1 MRATVDGMSRLAMI
15 AVLAAA
21 VAAVVLNVV
30 LLNRASSGNDPVGK
44 LGPIA
49 RLPAQGLRPAPP
61 GIIQPSSGPIRG
73 EGKDD

>member
-1 MRATVDGMSRLAMI
+1 MI

-21 VAAVVLNVV
+21 VAAVMLNVV

-49 RLPAQGLRPAPP
+49 RLPASGLGPAPP
-61 GIIQPSSGPIRG
+61 GIIQPSTGPVRG
-73 EGKDD
+73 EGNDD